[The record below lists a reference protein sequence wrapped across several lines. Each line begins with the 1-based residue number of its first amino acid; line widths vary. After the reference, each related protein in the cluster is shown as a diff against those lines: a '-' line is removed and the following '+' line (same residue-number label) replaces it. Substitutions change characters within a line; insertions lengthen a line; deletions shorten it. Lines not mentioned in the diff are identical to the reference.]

1 MRKLFTLLTA
11 AFLCAT
17 SAWAGAANAKI
28 FLADGVE
35 HATLNRTQAASGTA
49 ITLTPDEGYQITSF
63 AAYNNYAVRFLD
75 GTGDITS
82 VSPQVT
88 TLGYG
93 FDVPV
98 DSEDGELETT
108 GFSGVT
114 YNTHIQGLSTA
125 GSNAIHINILRDFS
139 GIGHLNYSCSSG
151 GNTVDKYVQFTC
163 VPTGESLAYTV
174 TEGVY
179 SFNMVA
185 TNVTIVATVGPI
197 PDSSLPLTF
206 EAVEAGATV
215 TYSVTS
221 GDLPAVEYS
230 TDGSTWNTYSEPI
243 TLAAVG
249 DKVSFRGNNATYK
262 NTSSRNAKFSCSEDC
277 YIYGNIMSLVDA
289 ENYATATTL
298 TGTYT
303 FCEMFNGNTHIK
315 NHASK
320 DLVLP
325 ATTLASNCYQS
336 MFRSCTSLTR
346 APALPATTLANSC
359 YFGMFYGCTGLA
371 SAPALPATSLAEYCY
386 STMFNGCTSLTSAP
400 TLPATTLADRCY
412 SSMFSGCT
420 GLTSASEL
428 PATTLADRC
437 YSSMFYG
444 CTSLTSAPALPA
456 TSLAQNCY
464 SNMFQGCTGLES
476 APALP
481 ATTLAINCYQYM
493 FQNCTGLESAPTL
506 PATTLA
512 NNCYGTMFYGCTA
525 LVNAPELPAT
535 TLANNCYQY
544 MFFGC
549 TSLSSVTCWA
559 TSRPNAN
566 TTYNWLSGVATEGT
580 FYAPANSVFD
590 PENDRGPSGIPE
602 NWNVSIFTASVATAP
617 TGKNDLVYD
626 ETAQTLLE
634 TAGTA
639 EYGTMQY
646 RIGTEGEWSEDIP
659 SATDAGTY
667 NVYYK
672 AVGSGIYA
680 DSEVFGPI
688 AVTIAQPAASVTV
701 GETTTNYGTF
711 AAALS
716 AWVNNSTLTLLDNVE
731 ISSTITIS
739 NTRTLDLNGF
749 GIKRTGSGR
758 VFYIGGSGNL
768 TINDSNPDAAHKYTL
783 SDEYNGAGLATL
795 NEASGTITVNGGY
808 ITGGNTDEQGA
819 AFYVDGQLTING
831 GNIIGNHSDAH
842 GGAIKAQESDAS
854 VTMNGGRICYNTV
867 GWQGTLTIG
876 DATLRLYGGE
886 ISHNRSFANQRW
898 HNGGVDVCGGTFY
911 MHGAPAVFGN
921 YGGNDGNTNQPN
933 DLLLER
939 MITFDGEMT
948 NTTPIGIMMNLGG
961 YDGRTRGQFSFESA
975 YVTNETVTHFTPQ
988 NYPGDEIVRIGNSL
1002 WVWNSTRDTH
1012 GTTSYE
1018 VTYDSRGGSAVT
1030 GQTVLSGE
1038 KASQPETPIK
1048 AGTTFDAWYKD
1059 ALYTEAWDFANNI
1072 VSADITLYAHYTND
1086 VVLITVPAAIT
1097 NLIYTGAAQA
1107 LVTAGTATGGTVQYS
1122 LDGTYW
1128 SADPSLGSDA
1138 GTYNVYYKVFGDAT
1152 HTDGEVG
1159 GPIVVT
1165 IAKAASSV
1173 STPPTAISNL
1183 AYTGSAQALVTAGT
1197 PTGGTMQYR
1206 LGETGDWSDAIP
1218 TGTDAGTYNVYYK
1231 VVGDAN
1237 HIDSELGGP
1246 IAVTIIGQHQP
1257 SHSVVTI
1264 EGEPYIDPMGP
1275 SGGTMI
1281 SSDVAYC
1288 PYYRY
1293 STTQQLYTSSEI
1305 GRAGLIRALA
1315 FNVFSAD
1322 SPYTPEEVKI
1332 YLGHTSAS
1340 TLSESNPITS
1350 DQLTLV
1356 YSGAPVLGT
1365 TTGWERIVFNENGGK
1380 FDYNGTQNLVVVI
1393 SHAASTYKS
1402 INYTCIHDTYIN
1414 MAIKRQSDNNETYGD
1429 ITDAS
1434 NYSNGTRPQIQLV
1447 IGSNAL
1453 LPTENMTYTGQPQ
1466 TLLSAIGVDY
1476 GTAYYSLDGNDW
1488 STTIPMAINA
1498 GTHPV
1503 YYKIVGTGNYRDSI
1517 GATPINAYISKAL
1530 LKVTAD
1536 DKYVNYGEAAPDFT
1550 ATITG
1555 FVNDETA
1562 EVVSGSPT
1570 FQCNYTPESTNLYY
1584 DIKPI
1589 ITGMSAAN
1597 YRFTWGYGKLH
1608 VNNVPATLN
1617 AAPTASTGLEYSGA
1631 PQALLATA
1639 GSATNGTMQY
1649 RIGTTGEWSST
1660 IPEATNADTYYVYYK
1675 VKGASGY
1682 SDVEGVAAIEVTIGK
1697 IAPAVTAPVAFDTLV
1712 YNGLAQTLIVAG
1724 EAIGGEMQYSLDG
1737 TNWST
1742 ALPQGLAAE
1751 TYTVHFKVAGD
1762 ANHTDV
1768 AEATLDVTIA
1778 KAPLTATAENK
1789 SVRYGDAIP
1798 TYTVTYASWQGT
1810 DDENVLTGTIAF
1822 ACDYAP
1828 TSNVGDYAITPSG
1841 VTAANY
1847 DIAFVQGTVTV
1858 SPAPLT
1864 ITADDKQTTFGE
1876 AAPAFTVTIDGFVNG
1891 ETSAVFAGSL
1901 AYACEYIVGG
1911 NVGPYT
1917 ITPSGVSATN
1927 YAVSFETGTLTVGQ
1941 APASAVAP
1949 VAISG
1954 LVYDGSAQALVTA
1967 GTPTG
1972 GTMAYSLNGTDWSD
1986 AIPTGTDAG
1995 TYNVYYKVVG
2005 DANHIDSDIFG
2016 PIAVTIL
2023 GLYQPS
2029 GSLVTIEGEASP
2041 DPMMPGGIL
2050 SSHVAAYSTAYRY
2063 ATTQQLYMSYEIGK
2077 AGLIRSLAFLVNGTS
2092 TPYQPEELKIYLGH
2106 TASDELKK
2114 TAPITSDQLTLV
2126 YSGSPVLYAADGWE
2140 TVVFDQA
2147 FDYNGTDNLVVV
2159 VSHKAN
2165 STRSISYRCMWNGDA
2180 IIRYSNTY
2188 ESRGDITDTDEEYD
2202 DASRPFIQFVIGSN
2216 ALLPN
2221 KGMTYTGEPQTLLTA
2236 IGVDY
2241 GTAYYSLDGTDWST
2255 TIPMATTA
2263 GAHPVY
2269 YKIVGTGNYRDSI
2282 GATPINAYISKAT
2295 LKVKAD
2301 DQYVNYGEAA
2311 PAFTAS
2317 ITGFVNGE
2325 DASVVSGAPTFECS
2339 YTAGGTNLSY
2349 LIKPITTGM
2358 SAANYRFDWGYGTLH
2373 VSNIPATLNAAPTP
2387 AAGLEYTGAA
2397 QALLAT
2403 AGSATNGTMQ
2413 YRLGATGEWSA
2424 TLPTAT
2430 DAGTYAVY
2438 YKVKGNSGYSDV
2450 EGVNPIEVTIAK
2462 SAPTVTA
2469 PTAIEGLVYSGVPQ
2483 VLTTEGSTNDGS
2495 IQYSLGDS
2503 YWFDVL
2509 LVGLEATTHNVYYR
2523 VIGDANHTD
2532 WEATDPVQV
2541 TIAPAPLTV
2550 TADAK
2555 ETIFGEAAPEFTA
2568 TIDGFVNGETETE
2581 LSGTLAFACDYT
2593 AGDPVNTYAITPS
2606 GLSAANYAIS
2616 FLDGTLTVN
2625 KAAATAVAPTVI
2637 DNLVYTGLAQ
2647 TLIAAGSTTDG
2658 TMQYSLDGTTWSA
2671 DLPQATDADT
2681 YHVYYKVAGD
2691 GNHSDWVAAEPL
2703 AVAIAPAP
2711 LTVTADDQVT
2721 IFNQAAPAFTV
2732 TYDGFVN
2739 NETET
2744 VLSGVL
2750 TYACEYT
2757 IGDPVGP
2764 YTITPSGVTAAN
2776 YDITFVPGTLTVIP
2790 AEVVITDQPTA
2801 VTGLIYTG
2809 GAQALVSPG
2818 AALNG
2823 TMYYRLGTT
2832 GTWSTD
2838 CPTAVNADS
2847 YNVYYYVKGDAGFE
2861 DSEVFGPMADTIA
2874 QAPLTITADNKQTL
2888 FGEAAP
2894 AFAATITGFVNSETE
2909 TVLSGALTY
2918 ACEYTIGDP
2927 VGPYTIT
2934 PSGVTAANYAITYV
2948 AGTLSV
2954 GKAKVAYTAPLPY
2967 DTLVYTAAAQ
2977 TLVQAGATNDGTFEY
2992 SLDSINWSTA
3002 LPQGINAADYA
3013 VAFRIKA
3020 DANHL
3025 DSVAPMP
3032 MAVTIAKA
3040 PLTVT
3045 ADNKAVTYGE
3055 AKPTYTASYSGFVG
3069 GETAAVLGGT
3079 LAFACEYEQGS
3090 NVGAYGITPSGVTA
3104 SNYALTFA
3112 KGTLTV
3118 NKAKVAYTAPL
3129 PYDTLVY
3136 TAAAQALV
3144 EAGVAVGGTMQY
3156 SLDGTAWS
3164 TDLPQGTN
3172 ASAYAVH
3179 YKVIGDVNH
3188 LDSVAPAPVAVAI
3201 AKAALTVTADAKTV
3215 TYGDAKPTYT
3225 ATYSGFV
3232 GGETAAVLGGTLAF
3246 ACEYEQGS
3254 NVGTYDITPSG
3265 VTASNYALT
3274 FAKGTLTVNK
3284 AASSITTAPMAKT
3297 LTYTGAAQALV
3308 EAGTP
3313 VGGTIEYRLGTG
3325 EWGIAIPTAT
3335 AAGTYVVGYR
3345 VIGDANHTDLAEDTI
3360 NVTIGKAT
3368 SSVTTAPLAKTLTYS
3383 GAAQILVEAGLA
3395 TGGTM
3400 HYSLDG
3406 TNWAT
3411 TLPQGTNASAYAVHY
3426 KVVGDANHSDF
3437 IAAEPVAV
3445 SIAQAAL
3452 IVTADNKAV
3461 IYGDAKP
3468 TYTAT
3473 YSGFVG
3479 GETAA
3484 VLSGTLAFA
3493 CDYEQGSN
3501 VGAYDITPSG
3511 VTAANY
3517 GITFVPG
3524 TLTVNKAASSI
3535 TTAPAAKTLTYAGEA
3550 QTLVEAGV
3558 AVSGTMQYSLDGTAW
3573 ATTLPQG
3580 TNAGAYTVHYKV
3592 VGDANHT
3599 DLAEATIL
3607 VTIAQATLTV
3617 SGAEVEMAKF
3627 ADNTTEA
3634 KVTNAG
3640 RLSGLQGTDVI
3651 TLTTTAA
3658 FSDAAVGEHKT
3669 ITLSY
3674 ALTADA
3680 ALLAN
3685 YLMPVT
3691 SEVYSTEGVIL
3702 APMTPDSNAEPQEP
3716 EVEVK
3721 NGIEVNA
3728 YGYCDGNDYSLRYH
3742 LSSANPDQYKIDFAD
3757 SRFTNVAWTKLATA
3771 GVNGTIDINIPV
3783 DLPTGDYTMDV
3794 TFRDSRFTWLESDP
3808 ISVTF
3813 HVNLP
3818 ETYVVVPFSS
3828 VVALV
3833 DTCHCLTDIQWYHR
3847 NNSNE
3852 VWQAIPGANDYYY
3865 RQEGGL
3871 TGEYFVQLK
3880 INGVDTYTCPQT
3892 DLTTLY
3898 KSDKPAK
3905 VRAYP
3910 NPVVSTTTVTIEGS
3924 DHYEHTLRIV
3934 DLMGSEVMTSHFEGD
3949 ETTVEMSDCPQ
3960 GNYMISVDGI
3970 VVKVMK
3976 Q

>member
-1 MRKLFTLLTA
+1 
-11 AFLCAT
+11 
-17 SAWAGAANAKI
+17 
-28 FLADGVE
+28 
-35 HATLNRTQAASGTA
+35 
-49 ITLTPDEGYQITSF
+49 
-63 AAYNNYAVRFLD
+63 
-75 GTGDITS
+75 
-82 VSPQVT
+82 
-88 TLGYG
+88 
-93 FDVPV
+93 
-98 DSEDGELETT
+98 
-108 GFSGVT
+108 
-114 YNTHIQGLSTA
+114 
-125 GSNAIHINILRDFS
+125 
-139 GIGHLNYSCSSG
+139 
-151 GNTVDKYVQFTC
+151 
-163 VPTGESLAYTV
+163 
-174 TEGVY
+174 
-179 SFNMVA
+179 
-185 TNVTIVATVGPI
+185 
-197 PDSSLPLTF
+197 
-206 EAVEAGATV
+206 
-215 TYSVTS
+215 
-221 GDLPAVEYS
+221 
-230 TDGSTWNTYSEPI
+230 
-243 TLAAVG
+243 
-249 DKVSFRGNNATYK
+249 
-262 NTSSRNAKFSCSEDC
+262 
-277 YIYGNIMSLVDA
+277 
-289 ENYATATTL
+289 
-298 TGTYT
+298 
-303 FCEMFNGNTHIK
+303 
-315 NHASK
+315 
-320 DLVLP
+320 
-325 ATTLASNCYQS
+325 
-336 MFRSCTSLTR
+336 
-346 APALPATTLANSC
+346 
-359 YFGMFYGCTGLA
+359 
-371 SAPALPATSLAEYCY
+371 
-386 STMFNGCTSLTSAP
+386 
-400 TLPATTLADRCY
+400 
-412 SSMFSGCT
+412 
-420 GLTSASEL
+420 
-428 PATTLADRC
+428 
-437 YSSMFYG
+437 
-444 CTSLTSAPALPA
+444 
-456 TSLAQNCY
+456 
-464 SNMFQGCTGLES
+464 MFQGCTGLES

-493 FQNCTGLESAPTL
+493 FQNCTGLESAPAL

-1197 PTGGTMQYR
+1197 PTGGTMQY
-1206 LGETGDWSDAIP
+1206 
-1218 TGTDAGTYNVYYK
+1218 
-1231 VVGDAN
+1231 
-1237 HIDSELGGP
+1237 
-1246 IAVTIIGQHQP
+1246 
-1257 SHSVVTI
+1257 
-1264 EGEPYIDPMGP
+1264 
-1275 SGGTMI
+1275 
-1281 SSDVAYC
+1281 
-1288 PYYRY
+1288 
-1293 STTQQLYTSSEI
+1293 
-1305 GRAGLIRALA
+1305 
-1315 FNVFSAD
+1315 
-1322 SPYTPEEVKI
+1322 
-1332 YLGHTSAS
+1332 
-1340 TLSESNPITS
+1340 
-1350 DQLTLV
+1350 
-1356 YSGAPVLGT
+1356 
-1365 TTGWERIVFNENGGK
+1365 
-1380 FDYNGTQNLVVVI
+1380 
-1393 SHAASTYKS
+1393 
-1402 INYTCIHDTYIN
+1402 
-1414 MAIKRQSDNNETYGD
+1414 
-1429 ITDAS
+1429 
-1434 NYSNGTRPQIQLV
+1434 
-1447 IGSNAL
+1447 
-1453 LPTENMTYTGQPQ
+1453 
-1466 TLLSAIGVDY
+1466 
-1476 GTAYYSLDGNDW
+1476 
-1488 STTIPMAINA
+1488 
-1498 GTHPV
+1498 
-1503 YYKIVGTGNYRDSI
+1503 
-1517 GATPINAYISKAL
+1517 
-1530 LKVTAD
+1530 
-1536 DKYVNYGEAAPDFT
+1536 
-1550 ATITG
+1550 
-1555 FVNDETA
+1555 
-1562 EVVSGSPT
+1562 
-1570 FQCNYTPESTNLYY
+1570 
-1584 DIKPI
+1584 
-1589 ITGMSAAN
+1589 
-1597 YRFTWGYGKLH
+1597 
-1608 VNNVPATLN
+1608 
-1617 AAPTASTGLEYSGA
+1617 
-1631 PQALLATA
+1631 
-1639 GSATNGTMQY
+1639 
-1649 RIGTTGEWSST
+1649 
-1660 IPEATNADTYYVYYK
+1660 
-1675 VKGASGY
+1675 
-1682 SDVEGVAAIEVTIGK
+1682 
-1697 IAPAVTAPVAFDTLV
+1697 
-1712 YNGLAQTLIVAG
+1712 
-1724 EAIGGEMQYSLDG
+1724 
-1737 TNWST
+1737 
-1742 ALPQGLAAE
+1742 
-1751 TYTVHFKVAGD
+1751 
-1762 ANHTDV
+1762 
-1768 AEATLDVTIA
+1768 
-1778 KAPLTATAENK
+1778 
-1789 SVRYGDAIP
+1789 
-1798 TYTVTYASWQGT
+1798 
-1810 DDENVLTGTIAF
+1810 
-1822 ACDYAP
+1822 
-1828 TSNVGDYAITPSG
+1828 
-1841 VTAANY
+1841 
-1847 DIAFVQGTVTV
+1847 
-1858 SPAPLT
+1858 
-1864 ITADDKQTTFGE
+1864 
-1876 AAPAFTVTIDGFVNG
+1876 
-1891 ETSAVFAGSL
+1891 
-1901 AYACEYIVGG
+1901 
-1911 NVGPYT
+1911 
-1917 ITPSGVSATN
+1917 
-1927 YAVSFETGTLTVGQ
+1927 
-1941 APASAVAP
+1941 
-1949 VAISG
+1949 
-1954 LVYDGSAQALVTA
+1954 
-1967 GTPTG
+1967 
-1972 GTMAYSLNGTDWSD
+1972 SLNGIDWSD

-2077 AGLIRSLAFLVNGTS
+2077 AGLIRSLAFLVEGTS

-2106 TASDELKK
+2106 TASDELTK

-2147 FDYNGTDNLVVV
+2147 FNYNGTDNLVVV

-2188 ESRGDITDTDEEYD
+2188 EGRGDITDTYEEYD

-2221 KGMTYTGEPQTLLTA
+2221 KGMIYTGEPQTLLTA

-2241 GTAYYSLDGTDWST
+2241 GTAYYSLDGNDWST
-2255 TIPMATTA
+2255 TIPTATNAGTHPVYYKIVGTGNYRDSIGATPINAYISKATLKVKADDKYVNYNDPAPIYTATITGFVNGEDANVVSGEPTFTCSYTAGGDNTVYLIKPITTAMTAANYRFDWAYGRVYVSNIPAALNAAPTASTGLEYTGDPQALLATAGSATNGTMQYRIGTTGEWSATLPTETNAGIYQVYYKVKGASGYSDKEGFDPIEVAIGKIAPAVTAPVVFDTLVYNGLAQTLIVAGEAIGGEMQYSLDGTNWSTALPQGHAAETYIVHFKVAGDANHTDVAEATRDVTIAKAPLTATAENKSVRYGDAIPTYTVTYASWQGTDDENVLTGTIAFACDYAPTSNVGDYTITPSGVTAANYDIAFVQGTVTVSPAPLTVTADAKETIFGEAAPAFTVTIDGFVNGETSAVFAGSLAYACEYTIGSPVGPYAITPSGVSATNYAVSFETGTLTVGQAPASAVAPVAISGLVYDGSAQALVTAGTPTGGTMQYRLGETGDWSDAIPTGIDAGTYNVYYKVIGDANHIDSEVSGPIAVTIIGQHQPSGSLVTIEGEASPDPMMPGGILSSHAAAYCTAYRYATTQQLYTSYEIGKA
-2263 GAHPVY
+2263 GLIRSLAFLVDGTSTPYQPEELKIYLGHTASDELTKTAPITSDQLTLVYSGSPVLYAADGWETVVFDQAFNYNGTDNLVVVVSHKANSTRSISYRCMWNGDAITRYSNTYESRGDITDTDEEYDYASRPFIQFVIGSNALLPNKGMTYTGQPQTLLSAIGVDYGTAYYSLDGNDWSTTIPTATNAGTHPVY

-2301 DQYVNYGEAA
+2301 DQYVNYGETA
-2311 PAFTAS
+2311 PTFTAT

-2325 DASVVSGAPTFECS
+2325 DASVVTGAPTFECS
-2339 YTAGGTNLSY
+2339 YTAGATNLSY

-2358 SAANYRFDWGYGTLH
+2358 SAANYRFDWGYGRLY

-2387 AAGLEYTGAA
+2387 ATELEYAGAA

-2413 YRLGATGEWSA
+2413 YRIGTTGEWSSTIPEA
-2424 TLPTAT
+2424 TNA
-2430 DAGTYAVY
+2430 DTYYVY

-2450 EGVNPIEVTIAK
+2450 EGFDPIEVAIAK
-2462 SAPTVTA
+2462 SAPSVTA

-2483 VLTTEGSTNDGS
+2483 VLTTEGLTNDGS

-2503 YWFDVL
+2503 YWYDVL

-2541 TIAPAPLTV
+2541 SIAPAPLTV

-2658 TMQYSLDGTTWSA
+2658 TMQYSQDGTTWSA

-2691 GNHSDWVAAEPL
+2691 TNHSDWVAAEPL

-2721 IFNQAAPAFTV
+2721 IFNQAAPAFTAS
-2732 TYDGFVN
+2732 YDGFVN
-2739 NETET
+2739 EETAD
-2744 VLSGVL
+2744 VLLGTL
-2750 TYACEYT
+2750 AYACEYT
-2757 IGDPVGP
+2757 IGSPVGP

-2894 AFAATITGFVNSETE
+2894 AFAATITGFVNNETE

-2918 ACEYTIGDP
+2918 ACDYTVGDN
-2927 VGPYTIT
+2927 VGDYTIT
-2934 PSGVTAANYAITYV
+2934 PSGLTAANYAITYV

-2954 GKAKVAYTAPLPY
+2954 GKAKVSYTAPLPY

-2992 SLDSINWSTA
+2992 SLDSINWSAA

-3045 ADNKAVTYGE
+3045 ADNKAVTYGD
-3055 AKPTYTASYSGFVG
+3055 AKPTYTATYSGFVG

-3090 NVGAYGITPSGVTA
+3090 NVGAYDITPSGVTA
-3104 SNYALTFA
+3104 SNYAITFA

-3118 NKAKVAYTAPL
+3118 NKAKVSYTAPL

-3188 LDSVAPAPVAVAI
+3188 LDSVAPAPVAVSI

-3246 ACEYEQGS
+3246 VCEYEQGS

-3284 AASSITTAPMAKT
+3284 AASSITTAPVAKT

-3368 SSVTTAPLAKTLTYS
+3368 ASVTTAPVAKTLTYS
-3383 GAAQILVEAGLA
+3383 GAAQTLVEAGLA

-3400 HYSLDG
+3400 QYSLDG

-3411 TLPQGTNASAYAVHY
+3411 TLPQGTNASAYAIHY
-3426 KVVGDANHSDF
+3426 KVIGDANHSDF

-3461 IYGDAKP
+3461 TYGDAKP

-3511 VTAANY
+3511 VTASNY
-3517 GITFVPG
+3517 ALTFAKG

-3535 TTAPAAKTLTYAGEA
+3535 TTAPAAKTLTYAGAA

-3558 AVSGTMQYSLDGTAW
+3558 AVGGTMQYSLDGTAW
-3573 ATTLPQG
+3573 ATTQPQG

-3599 DLAEATIL
+3599 DLAEATIP

-3640 RLSGLQGTDVI
+3640 TLSGLQGTDVI

-3742 LSSANPDQYKIDFAD
+3742 LSSGNPDQYKIDFAD

-3828 VVALV
+3828 VVAIV